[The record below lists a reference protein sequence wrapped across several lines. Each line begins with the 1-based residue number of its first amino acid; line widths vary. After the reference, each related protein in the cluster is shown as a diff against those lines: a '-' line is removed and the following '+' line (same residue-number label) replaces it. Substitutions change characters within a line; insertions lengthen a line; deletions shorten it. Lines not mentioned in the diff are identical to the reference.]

1 MKGMGYVSRL
11 TRYPLRRKRLFFGFL
26 GAAGVGTLFNVAT
39 PLVMAYIIDV
49 VIPSSAYDLLLP
61 YALLYL
67 GLNGLYAV
75 FDIAGRY
82 GAALSAHNAIY
93 ELRRDLYI
101 SLMEKDLAFYDSNET
116 GQLIA
121 RVTTDVTTMREFLL
135 WGYRVIFIG
144 VATLIGTYVMMWVI
158 SPTLTV
164 YMLGAV
170 PIVALFGVAFAKHVR
185 PVFFRAREKYGR
197 LSSVLTENI
206 VGIKVVRS
214 YAATERE
221 KRRVRDENEEFKRV
235 ITRAFRLAALYQPLL
250 PALLGVVTGV
260 LVYVGGV
267 SFVTGTLTYGEFVAF
282 VSLVGMLVLPA
293 RFLSWGIG
301 MYQRASAAAER
312 TFYILDHKDEILD
325 PEDPVEVTELRGEVD
340 FVNVCFSYGDGKL
353 ILDNVSFKVKPGQI
367 VALLGGTGSG
377 KTTLTN
383 LISRL
388 YDVDRNP
395 TVVYNGRTYK
405 VDDDGTVRING
416 RKYHVTDGVVN
427 IDGETVSVQPPGKV
441 LIDGI
446 DVRRFRIQDLRRRI
460 GVVHQDPFLFS
471 ATIRENIAFGRPDA
485 TQEEIETAAKAA
497 RIHDFIVSLPDGYES
512 LVGERGVALSGGQ
525 RQRVAIARALLADP
539 TILVL
544 DDSTSAVDAR
554 TEMLIQEALE
564 NLMRGRTTFV
574 ITHRMSTIRN
584 ADLIVVMEHGRV
596 VEIGSHDELMALD
609 GIYAGIHR
617 TLAEMEMLASQTP
630 SSEGVTT
637 GGDS

>member
-1 MKGMGYVSRL
+1 MGYVSRL

-49 VIPSSAYDLLLP
+49 IIPSSAYELLLP
-61 YALLYL
+61 HTLLYL

-93 ELRRDLYI
+93 ELRKDLYI

-144 VATLIGTYVMMWVI
+144 VATLIGTYIMMWVI

-170 PIVALFGVAFAKHVR
+170 PIVVLFGVAFAKHVR

-221 KRRVRDENEEFKRV
+221 KRRVRDENEEFRRI

-312 TFYILDHKDEILD
+312 TFYII
-325 PEDPVEVTELRGEVD
+325 
-340 FVNVCFSYGDGKL
+340 
-353 ILDNVSFKVKPGQI
+353 
-367 VALLGGTGSG
+367 
-377 KTTLTN
+377 
-383 LISRL
+383 
-388 YDVDRNP
+388 
-395 TVVYNGRTYK
+395 
-405 VDDDGTVRING
+405 
-416 RKYHVTDGVVN
+416 
-427 IDGETVSVQPPGKV
+427 
-441 LIDGI
+441 
-446 DVRRFRIQDLRRRI
+446 
-460 GVVHQDPFLFS
+460 
-471 ATIRENIAFGRPDA
+471 
-485 TQEEIETAAKAA
+485 
-497 RIHDFIVSLPDGYES
+497 
-512 LVGERGVALSGGQ
+512 
-525 RQRVAIARALLADP
+525 
-539 TILVL
+539 
-544 DDSTSAVDAR
+544 
-554 TEMLIQEALE
+554 
-564 NLMRGRTTFV
+564 
-574 ITHRMSTIRN
+574 
-584 ADLIVVMEHGRV
+584 
-596 VEIGSHDELMALD
+596 
-609 GIYAGIHR
+609 
-617 TLAEMEMLASQTP
+617 
-630 SSEGVTT
+630 
-637 GGDS
+637 

>member
-49 VIPSSAYDLLLP
+49 IIPSSAYELLLP
-61 YALLYL
+61 HTLLYL

-93 ELRRDLYI
+93 ELRKDLYI

-144 VATLIGTYVMMWVI
+144 VATLIGTYIMMWVI

-170 PIVALFGVAFAKHVR
+170 PIVVLFGVAFAKHVR

-221 KRRVRDENEEFKRV
+221 KRRVRDENEEFRQT

-312 TFYILDHKDEILD
+312 TFYIIDHKDEILD
-325 PEDPVEVTELRGEVD
+325 PENPIEVAELRGEVE

-405 VDDDGTVRING
+405 VNDDGTVRING
-416 RKYHVTDGVVN
+416 QRYHVTDGAVN
-427 IDGETVSVQPPGKV
+427 IDGETISVQPPGKV

-485 TQEEIETAAKAA
+485 TQEEIEAAAKAA

-596 VEIGSHDELMALD
+596 VEIGSHDELMSLG

-630 SSEGVTT
+630 SSEGVTA

>member
-1 MKGMGYVSRL
+1 M
-11 TRYPLRRKRLFFGFL
+11 
-26 GAAGVGTLFNVAT
+26 
-39 PLVMAYIIDV
+39 
-49 VIPSSAYDLLLP
+49 
-61 YALLYL
+61 
-67 GLNGLYAV
+67 
-75 FDIAGRY
+75 
-82 GAALSAHNAIY
+82 
-93 ELRRDLYI
+93 
-101 SLMEKDLAFYDSNET
+101 
-116 GQLIA
+116 
-121 RVTTDVTTMREFLL
+121 
-135 WGYRVIFIG
+135 
-144 VATLIGTYVMMWVI
+144 
-158 SPTLTV
+158 
-164 YMLGAV
+164 
-170 PIVALFGVAFAKHVR
+170 
-185 PVFFRAREKYGR
+185 
-197 LSSVLTENI
+197 
-206 VGIKVVRS
+206 
-214 YAATERE
+214 
-221 KRRVRDENEEFKRV
+221 
-235 ITRAFRLAALYQPLL
+235 AALYQPLL

-312 TFYILDHKDEILD
+312 TFYIIDHKDEILD
-325 PEDPVEVTELRGEVD
+325 PENPIEVTELRGEVE

-353 ILDNVSFKVKPGQI
+353 ILDNVSFRVKPGQI

-395 TVVYNGRTYK
+395 TVVHNGRTYK
-405 VDDDGTVRING
+405 VNDDGTVRING
-416 RKYHVTDGVVN
+416 QRYHVTDGAVN
-427 IDGETVSVQPPGKV
+427 IAGETISVQPPGKV

-485 TQEEIETAAKAA
+485 TQEEIEAAAKAA

-637 GGDS
+637 GEDS

>member
-1 MKGMGYVSRL
+1 MGYVSRL

-93 ELRRDLYI
+93 ELRKDLYI

-221 KRRVRDENEEFKRV
+221 KRRVRDENEEFRRV
-235 ITRAFRLAALYQPLL
+235 VTRAFRLAALYQPLL

-325 PEDPVEVTELRGEVD
+325 PEDPVEATNLRGEVE

-353 ILDNVSFKVKPGQI
+353 ILDNVSFRVRPGQI

-395 TVVYNGRTYK
+395 TVVYGGRTYR
-405 VDDDGTVRING
+405 VDNDGTVQING
-416 RKYHVTDGVVN
+416 QRYHVTDGVVD
-427 IDGETVSVQPPGKV
+427 IDGEIVPVQPPGKV

-446 DVRRFRIQDLRRRI
+446 DVRRFRIRDLRRRI

-485 TQEEIETAAKAA
+485 TQEEIEAAAKAA

-574 ITHRMSTIRN
+574 ITHRMSTIRS

-596 VEIGSHDELMALD
+596 VEIGSHDELMALG

-630 SSEGVTT
+630 SSEGVTA

>member
-1 MKGMGYVSRL
+1 VKGMGYVSRL

>member
-1 MKGMGYVSRL
+1 VKGMGYVSRL

-93 ELRRDLYI
+93 ELRKDLYI

-221 KRRVRDENEEFKRV
+221 KRRVRDENEEFRRV
-235 ITRAFRLAALYQPLL
+235 VTRAFRLAALYQPLL

-325 PEDPVEVTELRGEVD
+325 PEDPVEATNLRGEVE

-353 ILDNVSFKVKPGQI
+353 ILDNVSFRVRPGQI

-395 TVVYNGRTYK
+395 TVVYGGRTYR
-405 VDDDGTVRING
+405 VDNDGTVQING
-416 RKYHVTDGVVN
+416 QRYHVTDGVVD
-427 IDGETVSVQPPGKV
+427 IDGEIVPVQPPGKV

-446 DVRRFRIQDLRRRI
+446 DVRRFRIRDLRRRI

-485 TQEEIETAAKAA
+485 TQEEIEAAAKAA

-574 ITHRMSTIRN
+574 ITHRMSTIRS

-596 VEIGSHDELMALD
+596 VEIGSHDELMALG

-630 SSEGVTT
+630 SSEGVTA

>member
-1 MKGMGYVSRL
+1 
-11 TRYPLRRKRLFFGFL
+11 FFGFL

-170 PIVALFGVAFAKHVR
+170 PIVVLFGVAFAKHVR

>member
-93 ELRRDLYI
+93 ELRKDLYI

-221 KRRVRDENEEFKRV
+221 KRRVRDENEEFRRV
-235 ITRAFRLAALYQPLL
+235 VTRAFRLAALYQPLL

-325 PEDPVEVTELRGEVD
+325 PEDPVEATNLRGEVE

-353 ILDNVSFKVKPGQI
+353 ILDNVSFRVRPGQI

-395 TVVYNGRTYK
+395 TVVYGGRTYR
-405 VDDDGTVRING
+405 VDNDGTVHING
-416 RKYHVTDGVVN
+416 QRYHVTDGVVD
-427 IDGETVSVQPPGKV
+427 IDGEIVPVQPPGKV

-446 DVRRFRIQDLRRRI
+446 DVRRFRIRDLRRRI

-485 TQEEIETAAKAA
+485 TQEEIEAAAKAA

-596 VEIGSHDELMALD
+596 VEIGSHDELMALG

-630 SSEGVTT
+630 SSEGVTA

>member
-1 MKGMGYVSRL
+1 MGYVSRL

-49 VIPSSAYDLLLP
+49 IIPSSAYELLLP
-61 YALLYL
+61 HTLLYL

-93 ELRRDLYI
+93 ELRKDLYI

-144 VATLIGTYVMMWVI
+144 VATLIGTYIMMWVI

-170 PIVALFGVAFAKHVR
+170 PIVVLFGVAFAKHVR

-221 KRRVRDENEEFKRV
+221 KRRVRDENEEFRRI

-312 TFYILDHKDEILD
+312 TFYIIDHKDEILD
-325 PEDPVEVTELRGEVD
+325 PENPIEVTELRGEVE

-353 ILDNVSFKVKPGQI
+353 ILDNVSFRVKPGQI

-395 TVVYNGRTYK
+395 TVVHNGRTYK
-405 VDDDGTVRING
+405 VNDDGTVRING
-416 RKYHVTDGVVN
+416 QRYHVTDGAVN
-427 IDGETVSVQPPGKV
+427 IAGETISVQPPGKV

-485 TQEEIETAAKAA
+485 TQEEIEAAAKAA

-637 GGDS
+637 GEDS

>member
-1 MKGMGYVSRL
+1 MGYVSRL

-93 ELRRDLYI
+93 ELRKDLYI

-221 KRRVRDENEEFKRV
+221 KRRVRDENEEFRRV
-235 ITRAFRLAALYQPLL
+235 VTRALRLAALYQPLL

-325 PEDPVEVTELRGEVD
+325 PEDPVEATNLRGEVE

-353 ILDNVSFKVKPGQI
+353 ILDNVSFRVRPGQI

-395 TVVYNGRTYK
+395 TVVYGGRTYR
-405 VDDDGTVRING
+405 VDNDGTVHING
-416 RKYHVTDGVVN
+416 QRYHVTDGVVD
-427 IDGETVSVQPPGKV
+427 IDGEIVPVQPPGKV

-446 DVRRFRIQDLRRRI
+446 DVRRFRIRDLRRRI

-485 TQEEIETAAKAA
+485 TQEEIEAAAKAA

-596 VEIGSHDELMALD
+596 VEIGSHDELMALG

-630 SSEGVTT
+630 SSEGVTA

>member
-1 MKGMGYVSRL
+1 MGYVSRL

>member
-49 VIPSSAYDLLLP
+49 IIPSSAYELLLP
-61 YALLYL
+61 HTLLYL

-93 ELRRDLYI
+93 ELRKDLYI

-144 VATLIGTYVMMWVI
+144 VATLIGTYIMMWVI

-170 PIVALFGVAFAKHVR
+170 PIVVLFGVAFAKHVR

-221 KRRVRDENEEFKRV
+221 KRRVRDENEEFRRI

-312 TFYILDHKDEILD
+312 TFYIIDHKDEILD
-325 PEDPVEVTELRGEVD
+325 PENPIEVTELRGEVE

-353 ILDNVSFKVKPGQI
+353 ILDNVSFRVKPGQI

-395 TVVYNGRTYK
+395 TVVHNGRTYK
-405 VDDDGTVRING
+405 VNDDGTVRING
-416 RKYHVTDGVVN
+416 QRYHVTDGAVN
-427 IDGETVSVQPPGKV
+427 IAGETISVQPPGKV

-485 TQEEIETAAKAA
+485 TQEEIEAAAKAA

-637 GGDS
+637 GEDS